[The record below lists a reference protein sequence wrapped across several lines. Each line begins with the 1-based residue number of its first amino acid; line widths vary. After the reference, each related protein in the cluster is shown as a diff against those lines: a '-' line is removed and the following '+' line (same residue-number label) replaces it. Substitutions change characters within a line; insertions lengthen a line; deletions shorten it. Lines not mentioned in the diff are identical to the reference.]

1 VEGTPFREV
10 EEVLDRHA
18 RRLAGQLG
26 KLLIDVGEALRNEAR
41 REEPETPAGQ
51 RRSSE
56 PTREDLYGEATRLGI
71 KGRSRMSKEQLR
83 AAVARA
89 RRQR

>member
-41 REEPETPAGQ
+41 REESETPGRQGKA
-51 RRSSE
+51 SE
-56 PTREDLYGEATRLGI
+56 PTREDLSAKPLVW
-71 KGRSRMSKEQLR
+71 
-83 AAVARA
+83 A
-89 RRQR
+89 

>member
-10 EEVLDRHA
+10 EEILDRHA

-41 REEPETPAGQ
+41 REEPETPSRQGMGT
-51 RRSSE
+51 E
-56 PTREDLYGEATRLGI
+56 PTREDLYREATRLGV

-83 AAVARA
+83 AAVAAA